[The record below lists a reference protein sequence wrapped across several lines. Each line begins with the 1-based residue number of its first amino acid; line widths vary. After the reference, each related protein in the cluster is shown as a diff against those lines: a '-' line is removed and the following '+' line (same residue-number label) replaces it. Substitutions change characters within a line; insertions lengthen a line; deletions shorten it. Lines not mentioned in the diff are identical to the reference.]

1 MINPILDFETE
12 VLRREFFDFLANLEI
27 IRSMRYQDFASFLLL
42 ESDQGFDNG
51 QDMKAFAYIIREE
64 FRATDIIGRLN
75 HVRFGVILP
84 RADLKA
90 AYTAGE
96 RIRERIENF
105 FFNERQ
111 KRTISMGV
119 ACFPINISSID
130 IESIISLAEEL
141 LQAAKDEG
149 GNKLCFKESM

>member
-1 MINPILDFETE
+1 MINPVIQDFETE
-12 VLRREFFDFLANLEI
+12 VLKGEFFYYLANLEI

-51 QDMKAFAYIIREE
+51 QDMKAFSHILREE
-64 FRATDIIGRLN
+64 FRITDIIGRVN
-75 HVRFGVILP
+75 HARFGVILP
-84 RADLKA
+84 HADLKGA
-90 AYTAGE
+90 HSAGE

-111 KRTISMGV
+111 RRTISIGV

-130 IESIISLAEEL
+130 IKTIISLAEEML
-141 LQAAKDEG
+141 KAAKDDG
-149 GNKLCFKESM
+149 GNKLYYKE